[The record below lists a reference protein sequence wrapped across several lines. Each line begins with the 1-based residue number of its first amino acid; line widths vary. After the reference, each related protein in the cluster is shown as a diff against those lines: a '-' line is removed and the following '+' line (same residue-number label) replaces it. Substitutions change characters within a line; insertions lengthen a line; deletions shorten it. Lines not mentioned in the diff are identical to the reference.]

1 MTYFR
6 LAILAGLI
14 AIGWAVYDF
23 VSDARDRMQIR
34 TDDNLYL
41 LLHSDRME
49 QENARQND
57 LIRELSDS
65 HEN

>member
-6 LAILAGLI
+6 IAILAGLI
-14 AIGWAVYDF
+14 VLGWAVYDF
-23 VSDARDRMQIR
+23 VSDTRDRVQTL

-57 LIRELSDS
+57 LIRELRGDP
-65 HEN
+65 

>member
-1 MTYFR
+1 MIYFR

-14 AIGWAVYDF
+14 VLGWAVYDF
-23 VSDARDRMQIR
+23 VSDTRDRVQTL

-57 LIRELSDS
+57 LIRELRGGS
-65 HEN
+65 

>member
-1 MTYFR
+1 MIYFR

-14 AIGWAVYDF
+14 VIGWVVYDF
-23 VSDARDRMQIR
+23 VSDTRDRVQTL

-57 LIRELSDS
+57 LIRELRGDS
-65 HEN
+65 

>member
-1 MTYFR
+1 MTYSR

-14 AIGWAVYDF
+14 VLGCAAYGF
-23 VSDARDRMQIR
+23 VSDTRERIQTL

-57 LIRELSDS
+57 LIRELRGDS
-65 HEN
+65 

>member
-1 MTYFR
+1 MIYFR

-14 AIGWAVYDF
+14 VLGWAVYDF
-23 VSDARDRMQIR
+23 VSDTRDRVQTL

-57 LIRELSDS
+57 LIRELRGDS
-65 HEN
+65 

>member
-1 MTYFR
+1 MIYFR

-14 AIGWAVYDF
+14 VLGWAVYDF
-23 VSDARDRMQIR
+23 VSDTRDRVQTL

-57 LIRELSDS
+57 LIRELRGES
-65 HEN
+65 

>member
-14 AIGWAVYDF
+14 AIGWAAYDF
-23 VSDARDRMQIR
+23 VSDTRERIQTL

-41 LLHSDRME
+41 LLHSDRLE

-57 LIRELSDS
+57 LIRELRG
-65 HEN
+65 EP

>member
-1 MTYFR
+1 MTYVR

-14 AIGWAVYDF
+14 ALGWAVYDF
-23 VSDARDRMQIR
+23 VAEARDRVQR
-34 TDDNLYL
+34 LTDDNLYL

-57 LIRELSDS
+57 LIRELRGDS
-65 HEN
+65 

>member
-14 AIGWAVYDF
+14 VLGWAVYDF
-23 VSDARDRMQIR
+23 VSDTRDRVQTL

-57 LIRELSDS
+57 LIRELRGDS
-65 HEN
+65 

>member
-1 MTYFR
+1 MIYFR

-14 AIGWAVYDF
+14 AMGWAVYDF
-23 VSDARDRMQIR
+23 VSDTRDRVQTL

-57 LIRELSDS
+57 LIRELRGES
-65 HEN
+65 

>member
-14 AIGWAVYDF
+14 VIGWVVYDF
-23 VSDARDRMQIR
+23 VSDTRDRVQTL

-57 LIRELSDS
+57 LIRELRGDS
-65 HEN
+65 

>member
-14 AIGWAVYDF
+14 VIGWAVYDF
-23 VSDARDRMQIR
+23 VADTRDRVQTL

-57 LIRELSDS
+57 LIRELRGDS
-65 HEN
+65 

>member
-14 AIGWAVYDF
+14 VLGWAAYDF
-23 VSDARDRMQIR
+23 VSDTRERIQTL

-57 LIRELSDS
+57 LIRELRGDP
-65 HEN
+65 

>member
-1 MTYFR
+1 MIYFR

-14 AIGWAVYDF
+14 AMGWAVYDF
-23 VSDARDRMQIR
+23 VSDTRERIQTL

-41 LLHSDRME
+41 LLHSDRLE

-57 LIRELSDS
+57 LIRELRG
-65 HEN
+65 EP